1 MTLSDSHTVIDDKL
15 VITSSYVT
23 KITFIINL
31 NIQILIMIINTNM
44 LVLFYVLIKTKT
56 FQYARSQ
63 L

>member
-56 FQYARSQ
+56 FQYTRSQ